1 MFSTLRLLTQVTEN
15 SRLQPFELCLLI
27 QTRGSL
33 DLVIP
38 GVPPA
43 LISIHGDLVELAMLR
58 VAVIFQGSGPSRD
71 LLSLLYLRRGLK
83 GA

>member
-1 MFSTLRLLTQVTEN
+1 M
-15 SRLQPFELCLLI
+15 
-27 QTRGSL
+27 
-33 DLVIP
+33 IP

-58 VAVIFQGSGPSRD
+58 VAVVSQGSGPSRD
-71 LLSLLYLRRGLK
+71 LLSLLYLRRGLE